1 MPECK
6 KKGGERD
13 SENDNPAKTCDCKD
27 KDGKVK
33 ECEPGGLKSLL
44 WTGEQNAQLSGPSYF
59 SKKS

>member
-44 WTGEQNAQLSGPSYF
+44 WTGEQNAQ
-59 SKKS
+59 